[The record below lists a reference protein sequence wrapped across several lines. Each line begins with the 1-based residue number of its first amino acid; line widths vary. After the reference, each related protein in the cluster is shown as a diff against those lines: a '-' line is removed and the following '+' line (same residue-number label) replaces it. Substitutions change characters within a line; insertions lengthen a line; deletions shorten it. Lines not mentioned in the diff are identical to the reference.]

1 MNFLTILPIVKFII
15 LLSKIIKIHTLN
27 IDTMCIANVTT
38 VSCVVAIIRRRSDP
52 YKPPCLLH
60 LVLMGP
66 VLKVLRNLMTEL
78 NMVC

>member
-15 LLSKIIKIHTLN
+15 LLSKIVTIYTLN
-27 IDTMCIANVTT
+27 IDAMCVANITT
-38 VSCVVAIIRRRSDP
+38 VSVFVAITQRRSDL